1 MKYKGKL
8 YLKSKINNEK
18 FTRFTEFYDSEDELI
33 VDIATKSII
42 TAQEE
47 LISYEVVPITNVQN
61 KIVGVIGKDIDIVDF
76 ITKYNGMKATIIF
89 E

>member
-1 MKYKGKL
+1 MNYKGKL
-8 YLKSKINNEK
+8 YLKNKINNEK
-18 FTRFTEFYDSEDELI
+18 FSRFTKFYDSEDELI
-33 VDIATKSII
+33 VDIATKNII

-47 LISYEVVPITNVQN
+47 LISYEVIPITNVQN

-76 ITKYNGMKATIIF
+76 ITKYNGMKVTIIF